1 MQTSWKLTLKN
12 ITWKPQE
19 LVELGEKKHYIMD
32 KEETVIEIRN

>member
-19 LVELGEKKHYIMD
+19 LVELGGKKNI
-32 KEETVIEIRN
+32 T

>member
-19 LVELGEKKHYIMD
+19 LVELGGKKTLHNGQR
-32 KEETVIEIRN
+32 RNCDRN